1 MRKRVKI
8 DFKQPMVIVSSS
20 ALTVAFFSQMRKD
33 CRYDN
38 LTVEYA
44 PSRSLKELLNATA
57 RIKNVGRY
65 KMAYAVFSFSE
76 FPDATPEVVNEAE
89 RVYETRKIG
98 LAYTA
103 HSIMLYWALHFTTL
117 TGDEDANQLND
128 IITRYVPS
136 FKHSVEYL
144 QGEGSTF
151 HLTLFPRKATAALNA
166 SSLNSSYRM
175 KNGIDAIN
183 YTKLMNTIT
192 QYCGEA
198 DVSRNQKVI
207 SG

>member
-20 ALTVAFFSQMRKD
+20 ELTVAFFSQMRKD

-38 LTVEYA
+38 LTVVHS
-44 PSRSLKELLNATA
+44 PSRTLKELVSNAA

-76 FPDATPEVVNEAE
+76 FSDATPENVIELE
-89 RVYETRKIG
+89 KSSESRKIG

-117 TGDEDANQLND
+117 TGDEDANELNS

-144 QGEGSTF
+144 QGEGSGF
-151 HLTLFPRKATAALNA
+151 HLTLFPRKATATLNA
-166 SSLNSSYRM
+166 SSLNNSYRM

-183 YTKLMNTIT
+183 YTKLLNTIT
-192 QYCGEA
+192 KYCGEA